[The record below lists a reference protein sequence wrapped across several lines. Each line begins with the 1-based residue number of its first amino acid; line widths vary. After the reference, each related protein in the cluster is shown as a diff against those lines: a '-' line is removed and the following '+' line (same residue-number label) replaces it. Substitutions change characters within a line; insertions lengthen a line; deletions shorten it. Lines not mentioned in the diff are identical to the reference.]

1 MPLDDAL
8 NDKFDINESSTLTQ
22 RLKCIPNQ
30 SHKVKDLIPA
40 PLFLL
45 TKKQKK
51 CKTCNKILVKQ
62 GKDPTMNSQSD
73 VLTFLLRDIV
83 PKITIYRFNLAK
95 YQDGQPIEVQAKFLN
110 QNDSDATIQL
120 FPLSKEILGDEDS
133 MKKVNSAP
141 NLPKDQFILESSDIL
156 NDFQASMQ
164 P

>member
-95 YQDGQPIEVQAKFLN
+95 YQEGQPIEV
-110 QNDSDATIQL
+110 
-120 FPLSKEILGDEDS
+120 
-133 MKKVNSAP
+133 
-141 NLPKDQFILESSDIL
+141 
-156 NDFQASMQ
+156 
-164 P
+164 